1 LSYTYIGKTK
11 GKSYINKNNTGF
23 SLGDN
28 KAGAGLSMWDYNLL
42 VSFRL

>member
-1 LSYTYIGKTK
+1 LSYRYIGKTK
-11 GKSYINKNNTGF
+11 GKSYINENNTGF
-23 SLGDN
+23 SLGKN